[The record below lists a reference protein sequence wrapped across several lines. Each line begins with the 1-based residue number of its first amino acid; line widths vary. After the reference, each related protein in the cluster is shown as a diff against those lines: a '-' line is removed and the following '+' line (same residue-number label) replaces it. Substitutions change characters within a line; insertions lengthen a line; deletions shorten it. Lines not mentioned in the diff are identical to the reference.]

1 MFGLGTYLGRG
12 LRRFWRRDDGSFVV
26 ESVIALPLL
35 FLAAMVIYEFFEVHR
50 FNSARDKASYTVADM
65 LSREMGTVNST
76 YIDNTKSLFDSI
88 VDDNAGSQLRI
99 TEIHYDSDTD
109 RYAVYWSQL
118 RGTGPMVALST
129 SDIATSHATLPLMSD
144 GEHILLIE
152 SVSQYNRMFAAGFS
166 EDMEIKTRV
175 ITSPRFVPKID
186 WAS

>member
-12 LRRFWRRDDGSFVV
+12 LHRFWRRDDGSFVV

-65 LSREMGTVNST
+65 ISREMGTVDDA
-76 YIDNTKSLFDSI
+76 YINNTKALFDNI
-88 VDDNAGSQLRI
+88 VDDTAESQLRV
-99 TEIHYDSDTD
+99 TEIQYDSDTD
-109 RYAVYWSQL
+109 RYSVYWSAV

-144 GEHILLIE
+144 GEFIFLVE
-152 SVSQYNRMFAAGFS
+152 SVSQYTRMFAAGFS